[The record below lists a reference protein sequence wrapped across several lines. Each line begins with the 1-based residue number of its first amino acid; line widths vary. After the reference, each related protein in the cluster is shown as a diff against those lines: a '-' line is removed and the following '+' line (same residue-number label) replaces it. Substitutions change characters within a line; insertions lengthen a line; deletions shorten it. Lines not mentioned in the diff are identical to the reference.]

1 MIVMGE
7 SKVRKSRQS
16 TTIGRNWKTRPS
28 ANSIEVLDLVAHLGE
43 ILDQCGFY
51 TDVIP
56 TEWSF
61 E

>member
-1 MIVMGE
+1 MIVIGE
-7 SKVRKSRQS
+7 SKVRKFRQS
-16 TTIGRNWKTRPS
+16 TTISRNGKTRPGATS
-28 ANSIEVLDLVAHLGE
+28 VEALDLVARLGE